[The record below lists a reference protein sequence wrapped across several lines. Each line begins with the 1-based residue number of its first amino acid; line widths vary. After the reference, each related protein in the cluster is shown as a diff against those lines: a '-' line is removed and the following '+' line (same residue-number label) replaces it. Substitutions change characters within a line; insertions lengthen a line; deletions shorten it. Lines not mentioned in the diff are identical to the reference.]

1 MILKQ
6 GANDNWFI
14 YDKNVV
20 IAGFYSKELAEFVF
34 DAIKN
39 KMCEENQGA
48 FCETQKSCSALSHTN
63 AAELLDSLI
72 KLTTDDH
79 IEPEVWNRVIQEA
92 KERIKKATYEK

>member
-1 MILKQ
+1 MNHDNFKEVTSEDAKKMTNFPSSTAW
-6 GANDNWFI
+6 ANGYNTCL
-14 YDKNVV
+14 
-20 IAGFYSKELAEFVF
+20 ER
-34 DAIKN
+34 
-39 KMCEENQGA
+39 
-48 FCETQKSCSALSHTN
+48 TN